1 MFAVVQQQK
10 LPPALQVTDQYF
22 CVRTSAVSA
31 QAKRVHDGLG
41 YQVLICDWREIHQPN
56 SIAVSL
62 DELARDLYGKSR
74 LTDAS
79 CPSKRHQLGAREQFP
94 DFVDLAVSTDQ
105 GRELDRQVR
114 TASLAT

>member
-56 SIAVSL
+56 SIAVAL
-62 DELARDLYGKSR
+62 DELARALYGQAR
-74 LTDAS
+74 LTHAS
-79 CPSKRHQLGAREQFP
+79 CSGERHQLGALEQFL
-94 DFVDLAVSTDQ
+94 DLVGLALST
-105 GRELDRQVR
+105 
-114 TASLAT
+114 